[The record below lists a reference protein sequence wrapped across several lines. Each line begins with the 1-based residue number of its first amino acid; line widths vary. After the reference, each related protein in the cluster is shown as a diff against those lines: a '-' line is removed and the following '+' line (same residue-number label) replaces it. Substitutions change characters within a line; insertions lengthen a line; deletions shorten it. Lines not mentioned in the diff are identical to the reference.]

1 MTNSTKTSAEP
12 VKLVSRRRLIGTVVS
27 TKMTKTVSV
36 RVDRTVIHPKYG
48 KRYAVSA
55 KYLAHNESPEI
66 KAGDK
71 VVIEETRPLS
81 SKKRWRV
88 VEKA

>member
-1 MTNSTKTSAEP
+1 MANEIKKIT
-12 VKLVSRRRLIGTVVS
+12 RRRLIGTVVS

-55 KYLAHNESPEI
+55 KYLAHNESPDI
-66 KAGDK
+66 HAGDT

-81 SKKRWRV
+81 ALKRWRV
-88 VEKA
+88 VSKA

>member
-1 MTNSTKTSAEP
+1 MTNETKNTTSSVERGT
-12 VKLVSRRRLIGTVVS
+12 RRRLIGTVVS

-36 RVDRTVIHPKYG
+36 RVDRTVVHPKYG

-55 KYLAHNESPEI
+55 KYLAHNELPEI
-66 KAGDK
+66 ISGDK

-81 SKKRWRV
+81 ALKRWRV
-88 VEKA
+88 VSKV

>member
-1 MTNSTKTSAEP
+1 MTDSTKTSA
-12 VKLVSRRRLIGTVVS
+12 RRRLIGIVTS

-55 KYLAHNESPEI
+55 KYLAHNESPDIHE
-66 KAGDK
+66 GDK

-81 SKKRWRV
+81 ALKRWRV
-88 VEKA
+88 ISKA

>member
-1 MTNSTKTSAEP
+1 MTNATTQTR
-12 VKLVSRRRLIGTVVS
+12 RRRLIGTVTS
-27 TKMTKTVSV
+27 TKMMKTVAV

-55 KYLAHNESPEI
+55 KYLAHNETPDI
-66 KAGDK
+66 VTGDK

-81 SKKRWRV
+81 SRKRWRV
-88 VEKA
+88 VSKA

>member
-1 MTNSTKTSAEP
+1 MTNETKKT
-12 VKLVSRRRLIGTVVS
+12 LRRRLIGTVTS
-27 TKMTKTVSV
+27 TKMMKTVSV

-55 KYLAHNESPEI
+55 KYLAHNESPDI
-66 KAGDK
+66 QTGDK
-71 VVIEETRPLS
+71 VVIEETRPMS
-81 SKKRWRV
+81 AKKRWRV

>member
-1 MTNSTKTSAEP
+1 MENETKKIT
-12 VKLVSRRRLIGTVVS
+12 RRRLIGTVVS
-27 TKMTKTVSV
+27 TKMMKTVSV

-66 KAGDK
+66 QTGDK

-81 SKKRWRV
+81 ALKRWRV
-88 VEKA
+88 VSKA

>member
-1 MTNSTKTSAEP
+1 MTKDMNTTSPA
-12 VKLVSRRRLIGTVVS
+12 KRATRRRLIGTVVS

-36 RVDRTVIHPKYG
+36 RIDRTVIHPKYG

-55 KYLAHNESPEI
+55 KYLAHNESPDIHE
-66 KAGDK
+66 GDK

-81 SKKRWRV
+81 ALKRWRV
-88 VEKA
+88 ISKA

>member
-1 MTNSTKTSAEP
+1 MTDTTTKPTR
-12 VKLVSRRRLIGTVVS
+12 RRRLIGTVTS
-27 TKMTKTVSV
+27 TKMMKTVSV

-55 KYLAHNESPEI
+55 KYHAHNESPDI
-66 KAGDK
+66 KTGDK

-81 SKKRWRV
+81 ALKRWRV
-88 VEKA
+88 ISKA

>member
-1 MTNSTKTSAEP
+1 MTDATKKSA
-12 VKLVSRRRLIGTVVS
+12 RRRLIGTVVS

-36 RVDRTVIHPKYG
+36 RVDRTVVHPKYG

-66 KAGDK
+66 QAGDK

-81 SKKRWRV
+81 ARKRWRV

>member
-1 MTNSTKTSAEP
+1 MTDAITKST
-12 VKLVSRRRLIGTVVS
+12 RRRLIGTVTS
-27 TKMTKTVSV
+27 TKMMKTVSV

-48 KRYAVSA
+48 KRYAVST
-55 KYLAHNESPEI
+55 KYLAHNESPDI

-81 SKKRWRV
+81 ALKRWRV
-88 VEKA
+88 IEKA

>member
-1 MTNSTKTSAEP
+1 MTNAIPTIAP
-12 VKLVSRRRLIGTVVS
+12 RRRRLIGTVVS

-36 RVDRTVIHPKYG
+36 RIDRTVIHPKYG

-55 KYLAHNESPEI
+55 KYLAHNESPDIHE
-66 KAGDK
+66 GDK

-81 SKKRWRV
+81 ARKRWRV

>member
-1 MTNSTKTSAEP
+1 MTDTTTKSTR
-12 VKLVSRRRLIGTVVS
+12 RRRLIGTVTS
-27 TKMTKTVSV
+27 TKMMKTVSV

-55 KYLAHNESPEI
+55 KYHAHNESPDI
-66 KAGDK
+66 KTGDK

-81 SKKRWRV
+81 ALKRWRV
-88 VEKA
+88 ISKA

>member
-1 MTNSTKTSAEP
+1 MTDTTKPTP
-12 VKLVSRRRLIGTVVS
+12 RRRRLIGTVVS

-36 RVDRTVIHPKYG
+36 RVDRTVVHPKYG

-55 KYLAHNESPEI
+55 KYLAHNESPDI
-66 KAGDK
+66 QSGDK

-81 SKKRWRV
+81 ALKRWRV
-88 VEKA
+88 VSKA